1 MVKPRFTKNKQIV
14 RDLQGETIKNRFKG
28 HLGEL
33 RYFGLPSDEMKD
45 NIDWNSF
52 LTHVTAVERGDPPD
66 YWKKHHQLMLTAFKE
81 GILGKTVM
89 LRGDIDIIIQNGKD
103 EAGNN
108 IDYPYDIISLD
119 YSGGLL
125 YRDNSGKQYRLKAVR
140 KLIEE
145 QATHKKPYLLF
156 ISTNLDNC
164 DDSEIKKTF
173 ENINTELARAGY
185 NANKVIN
192 AYLKHAKDE
201 ARLKIYIPYFINQV
215 ASTINYN
222 CVTED
227 IIFYLGNRNTHMMN
241 FRFHLT
247 YDPRTTA
254 PRFPRERLS
263 QIINSPMIEISDG
276 VIKKVSLGLPKL
288 TRS

>member
-125 YRDNSGKQYRLKAVR
+125 YRDNLSRSRPLIKNHTFCLYPPIWIIATILKSR
-140 KLIEE
+140 KLSKTSI
-145 QATHKKPYLLF
+145 L
-156 ISTNLDNC
+156 NLQ
-164 DDSEIKKTF
+164 
-173 ENINTELARAGY
+173 GQ
-185 NANKVIN
+185 VITPT
-192 AYLKHAKDE
+192 K
-201 ARLKIYIPYFINQV
+201 
-215 ASTINYN
+215 
-222 CVTED
+222 
-227 IIFYLGNRNTHMMN
+227 
-241 FRFHLT
+241 
-247 YDPRTTA
+247 
-254 PRFPRERLS
+254 
-263 QIINSPMIEISDG
+263 
-276 VIKKVSLGLPKL
+276 
-288 TRS
+288 